1 MRILIT
7 KWFELQTI
15 LKKKTPRSRYNET
28 EKCISDKTFMNYEN
42 ILFR

>member
-15 LKKKTPRSRYNET
+15 LKKKHQEVDTMKQKNASQT
-28 EKCISDKTFMNYEN
+28 KHS
-42 ILFR
+42 